1 MRAPATGPWLPWPL
15 FSGCW
20 AHIWGEVVKSPEV
33 VRMGTVVLNF
43 AKPARSDSAAS
54 FSQRGFV
61 DMSLFVARRLA
72 GVAIIAFAIGACS
85 PKSSVAAAADAP
97 PAPQVAAPATDSSQA
112 TPAQPV
118 GTLNGRTLPDFATL
132 VEQVG
137 PAVVNISVVEKAKRV
152 QRRGSAEDNA
162 DDPVQ
167 EFFRRFGM
175 PQPRGDYQEPQRQ
188 GEGSG
193 FIVSADGYILT
204 NAHVVADAD
213 EVTVRMTDR
222 REYAAKVVGIDKRSD
237 VAVLKIEGKN
247 LPVVKI
253 GNPEKLRPGEWVLA
267 IGSPFTFENTV
278 TAGIVSATGRSMPG
292 EDGLVPF
299 IQTDVAVN
307 PGNSG
312 GPLFNLS
319 GEVVGINSQIYSRS
333 GGYMGISF
341 AIPIDVAS
349 NVQSQL
355 VSTGKVTRGRIGV
368 QIQEVNAQFADAFGL
383 DRPRGALVG
392 QVLSDGPAAK
402 AGIKTGDVIL
412 SVDGKPVERSTQL
425 PSVVSAIKPGNTAKV
440 EVWRDGASKI
450 VNVKV
455 DEFPEENVRVANR
468 NVEEPAAKADKL
480 GLSVRPLGADERRS
494 AETEGY
500 LLVEDVVGPAA
511 AAGVRPGDV
520 ILGVNG
526 KTVKSIAEFK
536 TATGSGSKTVAI
548 LLERDGNQLFLP
560 IRIS

>member
-1 MRAPATGPWLPWPL
+1 M
-15 FSGCW
+15 
-20 AHIWGEVVKSPEV
+20 
-33 VRMGTVVLNF
+33 LNF
-43 AKPARSDSAAS
+43 AKPCRSDSAAPFS
-54 FSQRGFV
+54 FRGTV

-72 GVAIIAFAIGACS
+72 GVAVVAFAIGACS
-85 PKSSVAAAADAP
+85 PKSSIAAAQDSQP
-97 PAPQVAAPATDSSQA
+97 PPVAVPAQQASS
-112 TPAQPV
+112 PQPV
-118 GTLNGRTLPDFATL
+118 GTLNGRVLPDFATL

-137 PAVVNISVVEKAKRV
+137 PAVVNISVVEKARRV
-152 QRRGSAEDNA
+152 QRKSGDAEEE
-162 DDPVQ
+162 DPVQ

-175 PQPRGDYQEPQRQ
+175 PQPRGGYEAPQRQ

-213 EVTVRMTDR
+213 EVTVRMLDR
-222 REYAAKVVGIDKRSD
+222 REYPAKVVGLDKRSD
-237 VAVLKIEGKN
+237 VAVLKIEGKQ

-253 GNPEKLRPGEWVLA
+253 GDPQKLRPGEWVLA

-312 GPLFNLS
+312 GPLFNLN

-333 GGYMGISF
+333 GGWMGLSF
-341 AIPIDVAS
+341 AIPIDVAT
-349 NVQSQL
+349 NVRDQL
-355 VSTGKVTRGRIGV
+355 VATGKVTRGRIGV

-392 QVLSDGPAAK
+392 QVLPGGPAEK
-402 AGIKTGDVIL
+402 AGVKSGDVIL
-412 SVDGKPVERSTQL
+412 SVNGKNVERSTQL
-425 PSVVSAIKPGNTAKV
+425 PSVISAIKPGEPARV
-440 EVWRDGASKI
+440 EVWRDGAAKTLS
-450 VNVKV
+450 VKV
-455 DEFPEENVRVANR
+455 EEFKEEVQRVANR
-468 NVEEPAAKADKL
+468 DVEEPAKADKL
-480 GLSVRPLGADERRS
+480 GLSVRPLDADERKS

-500 LLVEDVVGPAA
+500 LLVEDVTGPAA

-520 ILGVNG
+520 ILGING
-526 KTVKSIAEFK
+526 KPVKSISELK
-536 TATGSGSKTVAI
+536 NATSSSSKTVAI
-548 LLERDGNQLFLP
+548 LLEREGTQLFLP

>member
-1 MRAPATGPWLPWPL
+1 
-15 FSGCW
+15 
-20 AHIWGEVVKSPEV
+20 
-33 VRMGTVVLNF
+33 
-43 AKPARSDSAAS
+43 
-54 FSQRGFV
+54 
-61 DMSLFVARRLA
+61 MSLFVAKRL
-72 GVAIIAFAIGACS
+72 GLVAAVVIAVGACS
-85 PKSSVAAAADAP
+85 PQSSA
-97 PAPQVAAPATDSSQA
+97 APQAQTSAPVEQVPTAAP
-112 TPAQPV
+112 PV
-118 GTLNGRTLPDFATL
+118 GTLNGRALPDFANL

-137 PAVVNISVVEKAKRV
+137 PAVVNVGVVEKAHRTV
-152 QRRGSAEDNA
+152 RGQSSDEDA
-162 DDPVQ
+162 DDPFQ
-167 EFFRRFGM
+167 EFFKRFGI
-175 PQPRGDYQEPQRQ
+175 PSPDGGGRRSYDTPQRQ

-222 REYAAKVVGIDKRSD
+222 REYPAKVIGVDRRSD
-237 VAVLKIEGKN
+237 VAVIKIDAKN

-253 GNPEKLRPGEWVLA
+253 GDPSKLRPGEWVLA
-267 IGSPFTFENTV
+267 IGSPFTFENSV

-312 GPLFNLS
+312 GQLFNLQ

-341 AIPIDVAS
+341 AIPIDVAN
-349 NVQSQL
+349 NVRTQL

-368 QIQEVNAQFADAFGL
+368 QIQEVNAQFADSFGL
-383 DRPRGALVG
+383 DRPRGALVS
-392 QVLSDGPAAK
+392 QVIDGGPAEK
-402 AGIKTGDVIL
+402 AGIKDGDVIL

-425 PSVVSAIKPGNTAKV
+425 PSVISAIRPGDSAKL
-440 EVWRDGASKI
+440 EVWRDRSVKTI
-450 VNVKV
+450 NVKV
-455 DEFPEENVRVANR
+455 DEFKEEIQKVSNTRSGSD
-468 NVEEPAAKADKL
+468 EPAKADKL
-480 GLSVRPLGADERRS
+480 GLSVRPLAEDERKS
-494 AETEGY
+494 ADTRGY
-500 LLVEDVVGPAA
+500 LLVEDVDGPAA
-511 AAGVRPGDV
+511 QAGVRPGDV

-526 KTVKSIAEFK
+526 KSVKSMAELRSA
-536 TATGSGSKTVAI
+536 TASSSKTVAI

>member
-1 MRAPATGPWLPWPL
+1 
-15 FSGCW
+15 
-20 AHIWGEVVKSPEV
+20 
-33 VRMGTVVLNF
+33 
-43 AKPARSDSAAS
+43 
-54 FSQRGFV
+54 
-61 DMSLFVARRLA
+61 MSLFVAKRL
-72 GVAIIAFAIGACS
+72 GL
-85 PKSSVAAAADAP
+85 VAAAAIAVGACSQQSSA
-97 PAPQVAAPATDSSQA
+97 APQAQTEAVAQAQVPVAAP
-112 TPAQPV
+112 PV
-118 GTLNGRTLPDFATL
+118 GMLNGRALPDFANL

-137 PAVVNISVVEKAKRV
+137 PAVVNVSVVEKARV
-152 QRRGSAEDNA
+152 VSRNQSQSDDAED
-162 DDPVQ
+162 PFQ
-167 EFFRRFGM
+167 EFFRRFGI
-175 PQPRGDYQEPQRQ
+175 PDQGQGGRRQYDTPQRQ

-193 FIVSADGYILT
+193 FIVSPDGYILT

-222 REYAAKVVGIDKRSD
+222 REYPAKVIGVDRRTD
-237 VAVLKIEGKN
+237 VAVIKIEGKN
-247 LPVVKI
+247 LPVVRM
-253 GNPEKLRPGEWVLA
+253 GDPSRLRPGEWVLA
-267 IGSPFTFENTV
+267 IGSPFTFENSV

-312 GPLFNLS
+312 GPLFNLN

-392 QVLSDGPAAK
+392 QVLDGGPAEK
-402 AGIKTGDVIL
+402 AGIKDGDVIL
-412 SVDGKPVERSTQL
+412 SVNGKPVERSTQL
-425 PSVVSAIKPGNTAKV
+425 PSVISAIKPGESAKL
-440 EVWRDGASKI
+440 EVWRDRSTKTI
-450 VNVKV
+450 SVKV
-455 DEFPEENVRVANR
+455 DEFKEEVQRVSNR
-468 NVEEPAAKADKL
+468 SGGRDEPAKADKL
-480 GLSVRPLGADERRS
+480 GLSVRPLADDERKS
-494 AETEGY
+494 ADTQGY
-500 LLVEDVVGPAA
+500 LLVEDVDGPAA
-511 AAGVRPGDV
+511 QAGVRPGDV

-526 KTVKSIAEFK
+526 KTVKSIAELRNA
-536 TATGSGSKTVAI
+536 TASGSKTVAI

>member
-1 MRAPATGPWLPWPL
+1 
-15 FSGCW
+15 
-20 AHIWGEVVKSPEV
+20 
-33 VRMGTVVLNF
+33 
-43 AKPARSDSAAS
+43 
-54 FSQRGFV
+54 
-61 DMSLFVARRLA
+61 MSLFVAKRLGLVA
-72 GVAIIAFAIGACS
+72 AVAIAVGACS
-85 PKSSVAAAADAP
+85 PQSSA
-97 PAPQVAAPATDSSQA
+97 APQAQTTAPAEQATTAAP
-112 TPAQPV
+112 PV
-118 GTLNGRTLPDFATL
+118 GTLNGRALPDFANL

-137 PAVVNISVVEKAKRV
+137 PAVVNVGVVEKAHRNV
-152 QRRGSAEDNA
+152 RGQSSEEDG
-162 DDPVQ
+162 DDPFQ
-167 EFFRRFGM
+167 EFFKRFGI
-175 PQPRGDYQEPQRQ
+175 PAPDGNGGGRRQYDTPQRQ

-193 FIVSADGYILT
+193 FIVSSDGYILT

-222 REYAAKVVGIDKRSD
+222 REYPAKVIGVDRRSD
-237 VAVLKIEGKN
+237 VAVIKIDGKN

-253 GNPEKLRPGEWVLA
+253 GDPSKLRPGEWVLA
-267 IGSPFTFENTV
+267 IGSPFTFENSV

-312 GPLFNLS
+312 GPLFNLA

-341 AIPIDVAS
+341 AIPIDVAN
-349 NVQSQL
+349 NVRAQL

-392 QVLSDGPAAK
+392 QVIEGGPAEK

-425 PSVVSAIKPGNTAKV
+425 PSVISAIKPGDSAKL
-440 EVWRDGASKI
+440 EVWRDRSVKNI
-450 VNVKV
+450 NVKV
-455 DEFPEENVRVANR
+455 DEFKEEVQKVSNTRGGS
-468 NVEEPAAKADKL
+468 EEPAKADKL
-480 GLSVRPLGADERRS
+480 GLSVRPLGEDERKSSDTR
-494 AETEGY
+494 GY
-500 LLVEDVVGPAA
+500 LLVEDVDGPAA
-511 AAGVRPGDV
+511 QAGVRPGDV

-526 KTVKSIAEFK
+526 KTVKSIAELRNA
-536 TATGSGSKTVAI
+536 TASGSKTVAI
-548 LLERDGNQLFLP
+548 LLEREGNQLFLP